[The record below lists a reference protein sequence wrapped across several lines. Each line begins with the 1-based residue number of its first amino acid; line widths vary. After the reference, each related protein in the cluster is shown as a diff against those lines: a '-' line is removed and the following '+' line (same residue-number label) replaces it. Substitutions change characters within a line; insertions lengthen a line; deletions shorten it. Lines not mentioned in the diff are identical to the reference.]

1 MERNMQESEE
11 LRGLRGWLV
20 LIVIGLVISISRTA
34 YSLLAVHYPLF
45 ADGTFTLLSTP
56 GTELYNPLWAPILV
70 AEALINVL
78 FVATYA
84 YLIYLFITEH
94 YLFPKVYI
102 ATVLASAVYIPLDA
116 WVCSLVFVDEPIFDA
131 NTTKELA
138 RTLIALFIW
147 VPYMLVSRRVKATFV
162 MHKPLEAAPH
172 SAVPL

>member
-1 MERNMQESEE
+1 MQESQE

-34 YSLLAVHYPLF
+34 YSLLAVQYPLF

-56 GTELYNPLWAPILV
+56 GTTQYNPLWAPILV
-70 AEALINVL
+70 SEALMNVL

-102 ATVLASAVYIPLDA
+102 ATVIASAVFIPLDA

-162 MHKPLEAAPH
+162 MHKPQ
-172 SAVPL
+172 SADAHTAVGS